1 MGKGYPIGTI
11 ERGEVINP
19 APHEKCMTG
28 KTASNKKN
36 SRKVLAMIAE
46 PMKMNAA

>member
-19 APHEKCMTG
+19 APHEKCITG
-28 KTASNKKN
+28 KIMRSKKK
-36 SRKVLAMIAE
+36 SSKLFEISID
-46 PMKMNAA
+46 PKIMNDV